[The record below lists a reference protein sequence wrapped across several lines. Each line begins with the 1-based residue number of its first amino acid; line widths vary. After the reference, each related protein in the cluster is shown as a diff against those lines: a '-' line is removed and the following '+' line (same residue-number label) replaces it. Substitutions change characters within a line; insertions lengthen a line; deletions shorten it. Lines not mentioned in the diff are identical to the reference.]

1 MKVELDLPNYAIKAD
16 LINRTRVE
24 TSEFVKKNDLANLK
38 SDVNKLDIDKLEIV
52 PTIFNRSKRKVDKLN
67 AGTWHWYTS
76 WYLFLWILKN

>member
-1 MKVELDLPNYAIKAD
+1 MKVELDLPHYAIKAD

-67 AGTWHWYTS
+67 AGT
-76 WYLFLWILKN
+76 

>member
-52 PTIFNRSKRKVDKLN
+52 PTIFNRSKRKVGKLD
-67 AGTWHWYTS
+67 AGT
-76 WYLFLWILKN
+76 

>member
-67 AGTWHWYTS
+67 AGTRHWYTS
-76 WYLFLWILKN
+76 

>member
-67 AGTWHWYTS
+67 AGT
-76 WYLFLWILKN
+76 

>member
-16 LINRTRVE
+16 LRNRTRVE

-67 AGTWHWYTS
+67 AGT
-76 WYLFLWILKN
+76 

>member
-1 MKVELDLPNYAIKAD
+1 MKVELDLANYAIKAD

-67 AGTWHWYTS
+67 AGT
-76 WYLFLWILKN
+76 

>member
-16 LINRTRVE
+16 LINRARVE

-67 AGTWHWYTS
+67 AGT
-76 WYLFLWILKN
+76 

>member
-1 MKVELDLPNYAIKAD
+1 MKVEFDLPNYATKAD
-16 LINRTRVE
+16 LINRIGVE

-67 AGTWHWYTS
+67 AGT
-76 WYLFLWILKN
+76 

>member
-1 MKVELDLPNYAIKAD
+1 MKVGLDLPNYAIKAD

-67 AGTWHWYTS
+67 AGT
-76 WYLFLWILKN
+76 

>member
-24 TSEFVKKNDLANLK
+24 TSEFVKKNVLANLK

-67 AGTWHWYTS
+67 AGT
-76 WYLFLWILKN
+76 